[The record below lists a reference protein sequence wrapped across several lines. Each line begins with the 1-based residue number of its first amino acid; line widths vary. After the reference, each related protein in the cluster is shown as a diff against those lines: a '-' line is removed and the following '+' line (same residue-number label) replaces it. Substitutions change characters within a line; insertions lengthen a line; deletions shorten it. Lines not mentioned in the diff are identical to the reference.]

1 LIAGEAS
8 TSTLNIQ
15 IKRHMKSKLLSLFVL
30 TGVSLGA
37 WAQESDSG
45 GFYVK
50 FDVGATLQDDAKVS
64 EFVGIPLSPEVDLEM
79 DPGFRIGLAG
89 GLQLNDSLSL
99 ELESG
104 VTYNA
109 IDSIAGISLSGSG
122 VELDIY
128 EVPVLLSLICR
139 IPIGDHFSAY
149 LGGGAGGVF
158 ALLEGDESEDDL
170 TFAWQVQAGAEWA
183 IGENLNLGLGYKL
196 LGTGEIDWA
205 GVMTIDSLLTH
216 SVLASLRLEF

>member
-1 LIAGEAS
+1 
-8 TSTLNIQ
+8 
-15 IKRHMKSKLLSLFVL
+15 MKSKLLSLLLFV
-30 TGVSLGA
+30 GMGAGA
-37 WAQESDSG
+37 WAQEASSSR
-45 GFYVK
+45 FYTK
-50 FDVGATLQDDAKVS
+50 FDFGAALQDTADVTELLGFTANPAL
-64 EFVGIPLSPEVDLEM
+64 ELEM
-79 DPGFRIGLAG
+79 DPGIRVGLAG
-89 GLQLNDSLSL
+89 GYQFNDSLAL
-99 ELESG
+99 ELEPG
-104 VTYNA
+104 LTYNA
-109 IDSIAGISLSGSG
+109 IDTIAGTSPGSY
-122 VELDIY
+122 DIY
-128 EVPVLLSLICR
+128 QVPVLLSLICR
-139 IPIGDHFSAY
+139 IPMGDHFSAY